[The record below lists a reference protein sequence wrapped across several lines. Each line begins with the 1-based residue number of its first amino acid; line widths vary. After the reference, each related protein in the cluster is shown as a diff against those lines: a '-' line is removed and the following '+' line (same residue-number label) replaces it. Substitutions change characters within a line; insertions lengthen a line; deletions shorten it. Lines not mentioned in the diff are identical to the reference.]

1 MDKRFQQYKLFFNA
15 TMLLSMMSNASSI
28 PCYISFKNALP
39 LISCCLALCAIT
51 TFKKL
56 LFALR
61 LYIIVFKEISK
72 NRLLFKLET
81 YSLTLRW
88 NKLPPISP

>member
-1 MDKRFQQYKLFFNA
+1 MPPPFHVI
-15 TMLLSMMSNASSI
+15 LLSKM
-28 PCYISFKNALP
+28 PP

-61 LYIIVFKEISK
+61 LYIIIFNEISK
-72 NRLLFKLET
+72 NVFMFKLET
-81 YSLTLRW
+81 YSLTPCW
-88 NKLPPISP
+88 DKLSLISP